1 MSSLVWPALGDAV
14 QSIKRGAATN
24 KKVSVNN

>member
-14 QSIKRGAATN
+14 QSIKCGAAAN
-24 KKVSVNN
+24 QKESVNN